1 MVLPQKIKSIYYQHD
16 SSLVMQ
22 VLKTQLRRYLCF
34 LQHRVALS
42 FSSPFS
48 NSTLQS
54 LEESHIRSP
63 HLKSK
68 ESWFTTLRK
77 CIFLNYL
84 ELCKEICLFSL
95 IYLFNYLF
103 MLVQTHKYLFYTL
116 GYYAILLHFI
126 LLRWLHL
133 WQQEILSVGFCVSV
147 TYCHHC
153 VMLAFVKKVSLLHDM
168 NILQTPDSYCIFPV
182 LVISPRSPGSFH
194 WKMLLETKISIQVYS
209 VIYPQ
214 LKYLT

>member
-1 MVLPQKIKSIYYQHD
+1 MVLPHKIKNIYYQHD

-84 ELCKEICLFSL
+84 ELCKGDLSLLFDL
-95 IYLFNYLF
+95 FIQLFIYASIDP
-103 MLVQTHKYLFYTL
+103 Q
-116 GYYAILLHFI
+116 IFI
-126 LLRWLHL
+126 LYFGLLCHTASLYFAQMVASLAIGNSFSWLLCVHD
-133 WQQEILSVGFCVSV
+133 ILPSSCHVSFC
-147 TYCHHC
+147 
-153 VMLAFVKKVSLLHDM
+153 
-168 NILQTPDSYCIFPV
+168 
-182 LVISPRSPGSFH
+182 
-194 WKMLLETKISIQVYS
+194 
-209 VIYPQ
+209 
-214 LKYLT
+214 